1 MKILV
6 LDEEFPYPL
15 NTGKRI
21 RSYNLISRLA
31 KTNELRYLAYGNPES
46 ESYEVFQREKMNPV
60 AVKRVLPP
68 KSGPSFYLRLLK
80 NLFSL
85 KPYIVTSHY
94 SKEFES
100 TMWDCLNEWR
110 PDIVLCEWTP
120 YAAFVSNVDDFKKVV
135 VAHNIETT
143 IWQRYHQTER
153 QLFKK
158 WYIGRQVGK
167 VSLFERHVFGWVDG
181 ATAVSVQ
188 EAEMIKSVAPDLDI
202 EIVDN
207 GVDLDF
213 FSDDG
218 NDGDTDE
225 LVFTGSMDWRPNQD
239 AILYFV
245 DEIFPRLRELYP
257 DIKATIVGRNPP
269 SFIREL
275 ERTEGITITGTV
287 DDVRPFMRRAAI
299 YIVPLRIGGGSRLK
313 ILEAFAMKKAV
324 VSSRVGAEGLNAA
337 EQEEL
342 LLADEPE
349 EFVAAV
355 TRFREDQALRQ
366 KLGNAGRALVEKQ
379 YGWDVLAERL
389 NQFLG
394 RIAGKQ

>member
-31 KTNELRYLAYGNPES
+31 KTNELRYLAYGTPDS
-46 ESYEVFQREKMNPV
+46 ENFAVFQRERMNPI
-60 AVKRVLPP
+60 AVQRVLPP
-68 KSGPSFYLRLLK
+68 KSGPMFYVRLLK

-94 SKEFES
+94 SQEFES
-100 TMWDCLNEWR
+100 AMWASLNEWQ
-110 PDIVLCEWTP
+110 PDIILCEWTP
-120 YAAFVSNVDDFKKVV
+120 YAAFASNVDDFKKVV

-143 IWQRYHQTER
+143 IWQRYYQTER
-153 QLFKK
+153 QPFKR

-167 VSLFERHVFGWVDG
+167 VSLFERHVFNWVNG
-181 ATAVSVQ
+181 ATAVSIP
-188 EAEMIKSVAPDLDI
+188 EAEMIKGIAPDLDI
-202 EIVDN
+202 EVVDN
-207 GVDLDF
+207 GVDLEF
-213 FSDDG
+213 FADDG
-218 NDGDTDE
+218 AGGNIDE

-269 SFIREL
+269 TFIKEL
-275 ERTEGITITGTV
+275 ERVDGVTITGTV
-287 DDVRPFMRRAAI
+287 DDVRSYMRKAAI

-313 ILEAFAMKKAV
+313 ILEAFAMRKAV
-324 VSSRVGAEGLNAA
+324 VSTTIGAEGLNTA
-337 EQEEL
+337 EQKEL
-342 LLADEPE
+342 LIADEPE
-349 EFVAAV
+349 EFVKV
-355 TRFREDQALRQ
+355 ITRLREDKSLRQALG
-366 KLGNAGRALVEKQ
+366 LAGRKLVEQQ
-379 YGWDVLAERL
+379 YGWDILAERL
-389 NQFLG
+389 NTFLA
-394 RIAGKQ
+394 RIASRS

>member
-31 KTNELRYLAYGNPES
+31 KTNELRYMAYGTPDS
-46 ESYEVFQREKMNPV
+46 ESFAVFDRERMNPI
-60 AVKRVLPP
+60 AVQRVLPP
-68 KSGPSFYLRLLK
+68 KSGPMFYLRLLR

-94 SKEFES
+94 SQEFES
-100 TMWDCLNEWR
+100 AMWDILNDWK
-110 PDIVLCEWTP
+110 PDIILCEWTP

-143 IWQRYHQTER
+143 IWQRYYQTER
-153 QLFKK
+153 QPFKR

-167 VSLFERHVFGWVDG
+167 VSLFERHVFNWVDG
-181 ATAVSVQ
+181 ATAVSAP
-188 EAEMIKSVAPDLDI
+188 EAETIKKVAPDLDI
-202 EIVDN
+202 EVVDN
-207 GVDLDF
+207 GVDLKF
-213 FSDDG
+213 FTGDG
-218 NDGDTDE
+218 SEEDIDE

-239 AILYFV
+239 AVLYFV

-269 SFIREL
+269 AFIKEL
-275 ERTEGITITGTV
+275 ERIDGITVTGTV
-287 DDVRPFMRRAAI
+287 DDVRPYMRKAAI

-324 VSSRVGAEGLNAA
+324 VSTTVGAEGLNTA
-337 EQEEL
+337 EQKEL
-342 LLADEPE
+342 LIADDVEQ
-349 EFVAAV
+349 FVAAV
-355 TRFREDQALRQ
+355 TRLREDQSLRQ
-366 KLGNAGRALVEKQ
+366 NLGEAGRALVEEQ

-389 NQFLG
+389 DQFLAK
-394 RIAGKQ
+394 IASKE